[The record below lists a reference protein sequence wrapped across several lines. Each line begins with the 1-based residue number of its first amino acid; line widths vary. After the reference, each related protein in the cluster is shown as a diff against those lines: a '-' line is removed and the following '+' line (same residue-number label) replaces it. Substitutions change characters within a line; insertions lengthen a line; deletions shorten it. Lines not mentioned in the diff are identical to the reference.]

1 MFSQDKDETE
11 TAKQV
16 PDSEVRAGN
25 GAPESIRSEASDQEE
40 DEESERGPVAI
51 SKALLCSS
59 LFSASTVDV
68 TS

>member
-1 MFSQDKDETE
+1 M
-11 TAKQV
+11 
-16 PDSEVRAGN
+16 RAGN
-25 GAPESIRSEASDQEE
+25 GAPESIRSDASDQEE